1 MVRRRIGVK
10 NRSGTCS
17 ERDARNRDVAGSKNA
32 YAGAA
37 PLCISRAEK

>member
-10 NRSGTCS
+10 NESGTYS
-17 ERDARNRDVAGSKNA
+17 KRDARNRDVAGSENA
-32 YAGAA
+32 YAGAP